1 MGGSSAARRCPL
13 WTTSGPHA
21 GPARVT
27 RMDLSDV
34 AGRQGG
40 VFTRR
45 QARASGLSPA
55 AVRTLLR
62 SGTWTVL
69 ARGVYAPTASVQA
82 SATDPHAHHVLFAAA
97 RVLTSGLGVVTSHR
111 TAALVHGLP
120 VLGRPPPVPQLTR
133 SPRFTGDSSAVRAL
147 YVAGLPEG
155 AATGRG
161 GIPVTA
167 LARTACDVARRADFR
182 GGVVTADAALR
193 AGLDREELIA
203 VAHSCRGWPG
213 GARAVRAAAFAD
225 GRAETPL
232 ESITRVA
239 YDLEGLPPPET
250 QVEVRAP
257 DGHLVG
263 LVDFLWRA
271 QRTVGEA
278 DGMLKYDEAGALRRE
293 KLREEDLRGCGLE
306 VVRNIWDDAW
316 TPTGRRELGRRA
328 RQAFE
333 FAAVRPPVAGVHF
346 RTPTLAELT
355 RSGRGLPDRVAS

>member
-1 MGGSSAARRCPL
+1 
-13 WTTSGPHA
+13 
-21 GPARVT
+21 
-27 RMDLSDV
+27 MDLSDV
-34 AGRQGG
+34 TDRQGG
-40 VFTRR
+40 VFTHQ
-45 QARASGLSPA
+45 QALQSGLSHA

-62 SGTWTVL
+62 SGAWTVL
-69 ARGVYAPTASVQA
+69 ARGVYAPTATVA
-82 SATDPHAHHVLFAAA
+82 AVLTDPPAHHVLLAAA

-133 SPRFTGDSSAVRAL
+133 APRFTGDSSAVRAL

-155 AATGRG
+155 AAAEES
-161 GIPVTA
+161 GIPVTSM
-167 LARTACDVARRADFR
+167 ARTACDVARRSDFR

-213 GARAVRAAAFAD
+213 GRRAVLAAAFAD

-239 YDLEGLPPPET
+239 YDLEGLPAPET

-257 DGHLVG
+257 NGRLIG
-263 LVDFLWRA
+263 RVDFLWRE
-271 QRTVGEA
+271 QQTVGEA

-316 TPTGRRELGRRA
+316 TPAGRRELGRRA

-333 FAAVRPPVAGVHF
+333 FAAVRAPVAGVHF

-355 RSGRGLPDRVAS
+355 RAGRGLPDRVAS